1 MSKRH
6 NMVTRKD
13 VKTEYSMTI
22 LTADGKKVLTGVEY
36 GRITETQLKAR
47 ESAKLEAGKALL
59 LDLTITAHG
68 EHLFGMPKEQY
79 FSGAIV
85 LD

>member
-13 VKTEYSMTI
+13 TIVDYSMTI
-22 LTADGKKVLTGVEY
+22 LTADGKKVITGREY
-36 GRITETQLKAR
+36 GDVSDFALKAR
-47 ESAKLEAGKALL
+47 ETAKLEAGKALL
-59 LDLTITAHG
+59 LDLTVTNRE
-68 EHLFGMPKEQY
+68 EHLFGMPKEEY
-79 FSGAIV
+79 FSRAII